1 MKTIRI
7 MVSIAF
13 LYSNIGCLST
23 SSSPML
29 NKNPSLTVV
38 KNSPQGGSPAVNV
51 SPRDEEEAR
60 FLEAL
65 EVDIQGKLAQD
76 KKIRLKG
83 FYMQR
88 AKRFFYEGNTEK
100 AKAELQKVLELDPL
114 SNEAKVYMS
123 VIETGQKEL
132 VMNVPSDADGV
143 IPTLPEYKIKMNDV
157 LDISVWGY
165 DELKKEVIVRPD
177 GRISFPL
184 IGDVWSLGLT
194 PRELDELIT
203 KELSEYAKDPQ
214 VSVVVKQFAKP
225 QAVLLGE
232 VRIPGMYDVFGGQR
246 LIEVLAKAGGLTE
259 KAKSD
264 SIFLVHQTTSGP
276 EILTV
281 SIQDAIT
288 NNTVVDHMDLVY
300 VPTRGA
306 NIAEIIIGVIAPMAY
321 SMLSSASTADLVRKN
336 LFTAPGGGQ

>member
-13 LYSNIGCLST
+13 LYSNIGCLAQ
-23 SSSPML
+23 SSNPML
-29 NKNPSLTVV
+29 SKNSPPATV
-38 KNSPQGGSPAVNV
+38 KNSPQGSSPTVNV
-51 SPRDEEEAR
+51 DPQDEEEAR

-65 EVDIQGKLAQD
+65 ETDIQGKLEQD
-76 KKIRLKG
+76 KKIKLKG
-83 FYMQR
+83 FYMRR

-143 IPTLPEYKIKMNDV
+143 IPTLPEYKLRMNDV

-165 DELKKEVIVRPD
+165 DELKKEVTVRPD

-184 IGDVWSLGLT
+184 IGDIWSLGLT
-194 PRELDELIT
+194 PRELNERLT
-203 KELSEYAKDPQ
+203 KELSEYTKDPK

-259 KAKSD
+259 KARSD
-264 SIFLVHQTTSGP
+264 SIFLVHQTMDGP
-276 EILTV
+276 QIFTV
-281 SIQDAIT
+281 SIQDAIA

-321 SMLSSASTADLVRKN
+321 SMLSAASTADIVRKN
-336 LFTAPGGGQ
+336 LFTAPK

>member
-7 MVSIAF
+7 VVSIAF
-13 LYSNIGCLST
+13 LYSNIGCLFT
-23 SSSPML
+23 GSSPML
-29 NKNPSLTVV
+29 NPNPQPATV
-38 KNSPQGGSPAVNV
+38 KNSSQGSSPAVDV
-51 SPRDEEEAR
+51 GPQDEEETR

-65 EVDIQGKLAQD
+65 EAEIQGKLAQD
-76 KKIRLKG
+76 KKIKLKG

-132 VMNVPSDADGV
+132 VTSVPSDTDGV
-143 IPTLPEYKIKMNDV
+143 IPTLPEYKISMNDI

-165 DELKKEVIVRPD
+165 DELRRDVAVRPD

-194 PRELDELIT
+194 PRELNERLT
-203 KELSEYAKDPQ
+203 KELSEYVKDPK
-214 VSVVVKQFAKP
+214 VSVVVRQFAKP

-259 KAKSD
+259 RARSD
-264 SIFLVHQTTSGP
+264 NIFLVHQTTDGP
-276 EILTV
+276 QILTV

-300 VPTRGA
+300 VPTRGV
-306 NIAEIIIGVIAPMAY
+306 NIAEVLVGVISPMIY
-321 SMLSSASTADLVRKN
+321 TMSTAATTSSIIRKE
-336 LFTAPGGGQ
+336 LFVAPK

>member
-7 MVSIAF
+7 VVSIAF

-23 SSSPML
+23 GSSPML
-29 NKNPSLTVV
+29 SKNSPPAAV
-38 KNSPQGGSPAVNV
+38 KNSPQGSSPTINV
-51 SPRDEEEAR
+51 GPQDEEEAR

-65 EVDIQGKLAQD
+65 EADIQGKFEQD

-88 AKRFFYEGNTEK
+88 AKKFFYEGNTEK

-132 VMNVPSDADGV
+132 VMNVPSDGDGV
-143 IPTLPEYKIKMNDV
+143 IPTLPEYKIRMNDI

-165 DELKKEVIVRPD
+165 DELRKDVTVRPD

-184 IGDVWSLGLT
+184 IGDVWSFGLT
-194 PRELDELIT
+194 PRELDELVT
-203 KELSEYAKDPQ
+203 KELSEYVKDPQ
-214 VSVVVKQFAKP
+214 VAVVVRQFAKP

-276 EILTV
+276 EIFTV

-288 NNTVVDHMDLVY
+288 NNTIVDQMDLVY
-300 VPTRGA
+300 VPTRGV
-306 NIAEIIIGVIAPMAY
+306 NIAEIIVGVIAPMAY
-321 SMLSSASTADLVRKN
+321 SMSTAATTADITRRN
-336 LFTAPGGGQ
+336 LFVAPK

>member
-7 MVSIAF
+7 LVSIAF
-13 LYSNIGCLST
+13 LYSTTGCLFG
-23 SSSPML
+23 SSNPML
-29 NKNPSLTVV
+29 NQKPSPATV
-38 KNSPQGGSPAVNV
+38 KNSPQGSSPAVNV
-51 SPRDEEEAR
+51 SPQDEEEAR

-100 AKAELQKVLELDPL
+100 AKTELQKVLELDPL
-114 SNEAKVYMS
+114 SNEAKVYMG

-132 VMNVPSDADGV
+132 VMDVPSDEDGV
-143 IPTLPEYKIKMNDV
+143 IPILPEYKIRMNDV

-165 DELKKEVIVRPD
+165 EELKKEVTVRPD

-184 IGDVWSLGLT
+184 IGDVWSFGLT
-194 PRELDELIT
+194 PRELNEHLA
-203 KELSEYAKDPQ
+203 KELSEYVKDPK

-232 VRIPGMYDVFGGQR
+232 VRMPGMYDVFGGQR
-246 LIEVLAKAGGLTE
+246 LIEVLAKAGGLTD

-264 SIFLVHQTTSGP
+264 SIFLVHQTTNGP

-288 NNTVVDHMDLVY
+288 NNTVVDQMDLVY

-321 SMLSSASTADLVRKN
+321 SMQSAATTADVVRKN
-336 LFTAPGGGQ
+336 LFIAPK

>member
-13 LYSNIGCLST
+13 LYSTTGCLSRG
-23 SSSPML
+23 SNPML
-29 NKNPSLTVV
+29 SQSPPSTAV
-38 KNSPQGGSPAVNV
+38 KNSPQGNSPAVNV
-51 SPRDEEEAR
+51 SPRDEEETR

-65 EVDIQGKLAQD
+65 EADIQGKLEQD

-100 AKAELQKVLELDPL
+100 AKVELQKVLELDPL
-114 SNEAKVYMS
+114 SNEAKVYMG

-165 DELKKEVIVRPD
+165 EELKKEVIVRPD

-194 PRELDELIT
+194 PRELNERLT
-203 KELSEYAKDPQ
+203 KELSEYVKDPK
-214 VSVVVKQFAKP
+214 VSVVMKQFAKP

-306 NIAEIIIGVIAPMAY
+306 NIAEVLVGVIAPMAY
-321 SMLSSASTADLVRKN
+321 SMFTAASTSSIIRKE
-336 LFTAPGGGQ
+336 LFVAPK

>member
-7 MVSIAF
+7 VVSIAF
-13 LYSNIGCLST
+13 LYSNIGCLSRG
-23 SSSPML
+23 SNPML
-29 NKNPSLTVV
+29 NQSPPPATV
-38 KNSPQGGSPAVNV
+38 KNSPQGGSPTANV
-51 SPRDEEEAR
+51 SPQDEEEAR

-65 EVDIQGKLAQD
+65 EADIQGKLEQD
-76 KKIRLKG
+76 RKIRLKG

-100 AKAELQKVLELDPL
+100 AKAELQRVLELDPL

-132 VMNVPSDADGV
+132 VMNVPSDADGA

-165 DELKKEVIVRPD
+165 DELRKEVTVRPD

-194 PRELDELIT
+194 PRELNERLT
-203 KELSEYAKDPQ
+203 KELSEYAKEPK

-232 VRIPGMYDVFGGQR
+232 VRIPGMYDVFTGQR
-246 LIEVLAKAGGLTE
+246 LIEVLARAGGLTD

-281 SIQDAIT
+281 SIQDAIK
-288 NNTVVDHMDLVY
+288 NNTVVNHMDLVY
-300 VPTRGA
+300 VPTRGV
-306 NIAEIIIGVIAPMAY
+306 NVAEVIVGVIAPMVY
-321 SMLSSASTADLVRKN
+321 SMGSAATTSSIVRKE
-336 LFTAPGGGQ
+336 LFVAPK

>member
-13 LYSNIGCLST
+13 LYSNIGCLSRG
-23 SSSPML
+23 SNPML
-29 NKNPSLTVV
+29 NQSPPPATV

-60 FLEAL
+60 FLGAL
-65 EVDIQGKLAQD
+65 EADIQSKLEQD

-132 VMNVPSDADGV
+132 VMNVPSDGDGV
-143 IPTLPEYKIKMNDV
+143 IPTLPEYKLRMNDV

-194 PRELDELIT
+194 PRELNERLT
-203 KELSEYAKDPQ
+203 KELSEYAKEPK

-264 SIFLVHQTTSGP
+264 SIFLVHQTTDGP

-281 SIQDAIT
+281 SLQDAIT

-300 VPTRGA
+300 VPTRGV
-306 NIAEIIIGVIAPMAY
+306 NIAEVLVGVIAPMLY
-321 SMLSSASTADLVRKN
+321 GMSTAAITSGAIRKE
-336 LFTAPGGGQ
+336 LFVAPK